1 MSFSV
6 NPNLFVSA
14 NNQHSPLAT
23 AKRRITRSLGCW
35 ALKAVLA
42 ISLLPAAAGAQNAPS
57 DAAILDMAQA
67 YRKGDSKALG
77 ALLPKARGHILEPW
91 AAYWELSARL
101 GTVQAGEVDAFLSR
115 YQGTY
120 QEDRL
125 RNDYLLLLGQR
136 RDWLAFGKYH
146 SAYRMQDDVQ
156 VRCYSL
162 VAQSIQDL
170 QPIAQAVSALW
181 LSQREADDACTMAV
195 GQQLT
200 LGKIDVQT
208 VWRRARQGME
218 YSRPRVVQSALSL
231 LQSQWADT
239 AEKIYAQPENFLQ
252 GKALALRTRT
262 RELVTLALVRLAVN
276 DVAAARE
283 QVSRVR
289 WRSQLTAEELSWV
302 WAVIGRQSALNLS
315 NTALD
320 DFAHAKEQL
329 MSEEHLAWKARAA
342 LRARNMAVLLA
353 TIEHMSSKQQA
364 EPVWVYWRAKALSM
378 TQNHVLATELFK
390 RIAGPT
396 GFYEQLALEEL
407 GQKINTPPA
416 PAPDPAE
423 VQRAQQHPGLQRAVA
438 AIQLGLRSEG
448 VREWNYVTN
457 LHDKGGMND
466 AALRGAA
473 QWACDLQLWDRC
485 INTSDRTQQVTDWS
499 QRYPTPLKGVVLAR
513 SREIALDPAYV
524 YGLMR
529 QESRFVVQARSGVGA
544 SGLMQ
549 VMPATA
555 RWTAKKIGM
564 TRFNVDQL
572 NDEATNI
579 AIGTAYLKL
588 VLDEFEGHTAMA
600 AGAYNAGPSRV
611 RFWRMGPQLDGAVW
625 IENIPFTETR
635 DYVKKVLSNSVV
647 YASLLTGQAQSLK
660 ARLPQV
666 GPRQSEAPVPDGTL
680 P

>member
-1 MSFSV
+1 MTLSV
-6 NPNLFVSA
+6 CFAQIARLTLAWAVTLT
-14 NNQHSPLAT
+14 PLV
-23 AKRRITRSLGCW
+23 C
-35 ALKAVLA
+35 
-42 ISLLPAAAGAQNAPS
+42 PAQNIPS
-57 DAAILDMAQA
+57 DGVILDMAQA
-67 YRKGDSKALG
+67 YRKGDSKAL
-77 ALLPKARGHILEPW
+77 ATLLPKAKDHLLEPW
-91 AAYWELSARL
+91 AAYWELATRL
-101 GTVQAGEVDAFLSR
+101 GTAQAKEVDAFLTR
-115 YQGTY
+115 YQGSY

-136 RDWLAFGKYH
+136 RDWLGFSKYH

-156 VRCYSL
+156 VRCYAL
-162 VAQSIQDL
+162 VAQSIHDL
-170 QPIAQAVSALW
+170 QAIGPTVSALW
-181 LSQREADDACTMAV
+181 LAQREADDACTMAV
-195 GQQLT
+195 GQQVK
-200 LGKIDVQT
+200 LGKLDDLT
-208 VWRRARQGME
+208 VWKRARQGME
-218 YSRPRVVQSALSL
+218 YSRPRVVQSALAL
-231 LQSQWADT
+231 LKTEWADT
-239 AEKIYAQPENFLQ
+239 AEKIYAQPEKFLE
-252 GKALALRTRT
+252 GKVLALRTRT

-289 WRSQLTAEELSWV
+289 WRSQLTTEELSWV

-315 NTALD
+315 DQALD
-320 DFAHAKEQL
+320 DFARAKEVFISQD
-329 MSEEHLAWKARAA
+329 HLAWKARAA
-342 LRARNMAVLLA
+342 LRAQNMAVLLA
-353 TIEHMSSKQQA
+353 TIEHMGSKQQA
-364 EPVWVYWRAKALSM
+364 EPVWVYWRAKALSSV
-378 TQNHVLATELFK
+378 QPHPLSGELFK

-407 GQKINTPPA
+407 GQKISTPPA
-416 PAPDPAE
+416 PPLEPAE
-423 VQRAQQHPGLQRAVA
+423 LQRAQQHPGLRRAVA
-438 AIQLGLRSEG
+438 AIELGLRSEG
-448 VREWNYVTN
+448 VREWNYITN
-457 LHDKGGMND
+457 LHDKGGMGD

-473 QWACDLQLWDRC
+473 QWACELQLWDRC
-485 INTSDRTQQVTDWS
+485 INTSDRTDQVIDWS
-499 QRYPTPLKGVVLAR
+499 QRYPTPLKGAVLAR
-513 SREIALDPAYV
+513 TREIDLDPAYV

-555 RWTAKKIGM
+555 KWTAKKIGM
-564 TRFNVDQL
+564 TGFTVDQL
-572 NDEATNI
+572 HDEATNI

-611 RFWRMGPQLDGAVW
+611 RFWRMGPRMEAAAW

-647 YASLLTGQAQSLK
+647 YASLLTGQPQSLK

-666 GPRQSEAPVPDGTL
+666 GPRKSEAPVPDGTL